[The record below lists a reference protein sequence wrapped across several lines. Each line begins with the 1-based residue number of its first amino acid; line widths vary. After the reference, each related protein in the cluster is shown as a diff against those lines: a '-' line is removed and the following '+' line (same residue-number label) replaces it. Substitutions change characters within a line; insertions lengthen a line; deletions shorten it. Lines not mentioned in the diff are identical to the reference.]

1 MNWTIKFTEK
11 AFKVLEKMERI
22 ERNRI
27 MNFLE
32 ITLPSYENPRAIG
45 AALQGAL
52 SGSWKYRVV
61 DYRILCRIFDNEL
74 VVSILEIGHR
84 KEIYKH

>member
-1 MNWTIKFTEK
+1 MNWTIKFIEK

-32 ITLPSYENPRAIG
+32 ITLPSYENTRAVG
-45 AALQGAL
+45 SALQGAL
-52 SGSWKYRVV
+52 SGSWKYRVGN
-61 DYRILCRIFDNEL
+61 YRILCRIFDNEL